1 MAEPPR
7 RCFRHLGVEPLPPV
21 PDSEDDGPRL
31 RVELRGEL
39 YGQNMLAA
47 VVKILE
53 WIEEDEAAGLQP
65 PQS

>member
-1 MAEPPR
+1 M
-7 RCFRHLGVEPLPPV
+7 
-21 PDSEDDGPRL
+21 